1 MRKINNFLRKLPGRR
16 TVMLA
21 TASVMLSA
29 GLLRGQTNIANY
41 QFAKGT
47 ETYTPITGGTVLV
60 AANVTYDQ
68 EISAA
73 VTIPA
78 MTFGG
83 ASVNT
88 VYVHANGYLTFGAA
102 HSTTTYTPLSTSGTN
117 VTGVVSAFGADL
129 GYSAGNA
136 TTGAT
141 SEIRY
146 QQIGDEFIAQYA
158 DIKRWNVANERVSFQ
173 IRVNSTTGVIK
184 IIYGGTIVVGSSTTG
199 LHVGIRGNST
209 TWTTNVNNLMID
221 NIPAGTTCDWSN
233 AVTANANSAALYTTS
248 ANTAVAPV
256 ANLSYT
262 WTPAT
267 AVAPVRALA
276 AVAGITANG
285 ATISWTAPTGATQY
299 NVQYRTPETCAWT
312 NFSGNPVTG
321 TTANL
326 TGLTQTT
333 TYQVRVMSSDGTN
346 NAIWSHI
353 PNAAGSGNGYSTSG
367 TFTTLASCG
376 IPVSVAVPAA
386 SINSTT
392 ATVNWTAPTIGPPTG
407 YRWEVRTSGAAGSG
421 ATGLV
426 TTGTGTATTANLT
439 SLTSA
444 TTYSVYVRTIC
455 GASDSSNWSSAV
467 AFTTLCT
474 TPAPGA
480 TIASVS
486 SNLCTGS
493 TVVFSL
499 TTATPGPGVTYQ
511 WQSSTNNVSY
521 TNISGATSATYS
533 GPATA
538 FYYRCMVKCAAGP
551 DSTASTPVQLTYV
564 NNVTGTTPAQRC
576 GVGTVNLAATGS
588 AGSVLKWYAATTG
601 GAALGT
607 GPSFTTP
614 SINATTSYYVGAENV
629 SANSIPVGNGAST
642 GTSVAYNLTQGG
654 YGGMKGQYL
663 FTATELQ
670 NAGLSAGNITA
681 LSIEITSAGSALNG
695 FNIQMGTTAL
705 TDFVT
710 PVNIQTTASQVYSAA
725 TFTPVVGINTFTLT
739 TPFNW
744 DGTSN
749 IIVSTSWSNNNSS
762 NTSSTV
768 KYDATTNYASQSY
781 RKDNETA
788 PNMLAFTGATGTG
801 TNTFDRSQNRPK
813 MIFNGQGICSSPR
826 IAVAATV
833 NTPPAFT
840 LSPNKTICNGSITPL
855 TVTSNTANFNTY
867 TWSPSTNLYTDPAA
881 TIAYTAGNSATTVY
895 LKSTTPGSVVYTVNA
910 NNTTSLCAA
919 VATDTLIVLPASVT
933 AVATPASICVS
944 GTTTLA
950 LTPSAGYGA
959 AIFKWQS
966 GTDNISFGDEGA
978 NSTSSTYT
986 TPTLTSTKYYR
997 VTIKNSDSVLCLNSA
1012 SDTAKVYNPVISSTT
1027 PGSRCGPGTVTL
1039 GGTVTE
1045 GTLNWYS
1052 ASTGGNLLGSG
1063 LTFTTPSISA
1073 NTTYYASAAAGG
1085 TSGTA
1090 TIGSGALTSITG
1102 TPDFSAISPY
1112 AYHYGNYKHQM
1123 LITAAELN
1131 AAGISA
1137 GNITSLAFD
1146 VATAGSPVAAFN
1158 NFNITLIPTS
1168 QTAMTAT
1175 FATGGTGV
1183 YSAAS
1188 VTPTVGINTY
1198 NFSTPFPWDGV
1209 ANIIIQTCYNNNN
1222 SGAVASSAEVRYD
1235 NTSYV
1240 SHTIYRADGTQNTV
1254 CAQTTGNTSNDGP
1267 IISKRPKIALGYNSS
1282 CESPRVAVLAT
1293 INATPTAGISP
1304 AGPVQ
1309 ICAGATTT
1317 LTGSGGNNYQ
1327 WRNASGNIGGQ
1338 TNSTLTTGTTGTY
1351 RVVAIAANGCTDT
1364 SAAVTVNVNALPVVN
1379 LGNDTVFCSGNTLN
1393 LNAANSGAAFLWDN
1407 ASTNQTRNVNT
1418 SGTYYVKVTNTAN
1431 CSKSDTINV
1440 TVNPTPVVNLGNDT
1454 TLCQGANLV
1463 LNAGNPG
1470 AAKLW
1475 DNATTAQ
1482 TRTVSNTGTYYVRV
1496 TNNFNCVARD
1506 TLHAT
1511 FLPSPTVNLGNDI
1524 EICAGSNVTLDAGN
1538 PGETYLWDNNSTQQ
1552 TRTVSAS
1559 GNYFVTVRNI
1569 ANCTGSDTVKV
1580 IIHPLPVVNLG
1591 NDTAFCHDNSLTLD
1605 AGNPGASYHW
1615 SDNSAAQTLV
1625 VTATGNYGVTVTDI
1639 YSCVGSDNINIL
1651 VKDLPSGIINAV
1663 HGDTATYTFN
1673 VLEPEYVTGYTWN
1686 FGDGTPLVTG
1696 PMVQHRYANNGV
1708 YMVSVMLAGECADS
1722 VASSRTVDVYD
1733 ATGGTGIP
1741 RITDSKDLVLY
1752 PNPAKDVVT
1761 LENKRGLDMKQ
1772 ITVYN
1777 VVGQVIYNAVADSK
1791 EKHKL
1796 NTAGFRS
1803 GIYTIRIETD
1813 KGYVIRKFEILK

>member
-21 TASVMLSA
+21 TAAVTLSA

-68 EISAA
+68 EISVA

-129 GYSAGNA
+129 GYSSGNA

-233 AVTANANSAALYTTS
+233 TVTGNANSAALYTTS
-248 ANTAVAPV
+248 ANTAAAPV
-256 ANLSYT
+256 ANLTYT

-267 AVAPVRALA
+267 AVAPVRTIA

-299 NVQYRTPETCAWT
+299 NVQYRIPETCAWT

-367 TFTTLASCG
+367 TFTTLATCG
-376 IPVSVAVPAA
+376 VPTSAAVPAA

-392 ATVNWTAPTIGPPTG
+392 ATANWTAPTIGPPTG
-407 YRWEVRTSGAAGSG
+407 YKWEVRTSGAAGSG
-421 ATGLV
+421 PTGLV
-426 TTGTGTATTANLT
+426 TTGTGTAATTNLT

-444 TTYSVYVRTIC
+444 TTYSFYVRTNC
-455 GASDSSNWSSAV
+455 GASDSSLWTSAV

-474 TPAPGA
+474 TPVPGA

-486 SNLCTGS
+486 SNVCAGS
-493 TVVFSL
+493 TVAFSL

-551 DSTASTPVQLTYV
+551 DSTASTPVQLTYT
-564 NNVTGTTPAQRC
+564 NNISGTTAAQRC
-576 GVGTVNLAATGS
+576 GTGTVNLNATGNAGTTLNWYS
-588 AGSVLKWYAATTG
+588 AITG
-601 GAALGT
+601 GTSLGSGAT
-607 GPSFTTP
+607 FTTP
-614 SINATTSYYVGAENV
+614 SISNTTTYYVGAEV
-629 SANSIPVGNGAST
+629 STVTTANGARTAPTST
-642 GTSVAYNLTQGG
+642 SNTTPST
-654 YGGMKGQYL
+654 YGL
-663 FTATELQ
+663 VF
-670 NAGLSAGNITA
+670 
-681 LSIEITSAGSALNG
+681 
-695 FNIQMGTTAL
+695 
-705 TDFVT
+705 DV
-710 PVNIQTTASQVYSAA
+710 
-725 TFTPVVGINTFTLT
+725 T
-739 TPFNW
+739 TPFTLNSV
-744 DGTSN
+744 DVFNASSAGTM
-749 IIVSTSWSNNNSS
+749 IIQLQNSAGTALQTSASFSVPAGTGTTPYTAALGWTIPAGTGYRLMVTSGTASLVRES
-762 NTSSTV
+762 ALGGFPYAIGSVGSITSGYIAGTSST
-768 KYDATTNYASQSY
+768 YYYLYNWNYTATVT
-781 RKDNETA
+781 
-788 PNMLAFTGATGTG
+788 
-801 TNTFDRSQNRPK
+801 
-813 MIFNGQGICSSPR
+813 CSSPR
-826 IAVAATV
+826 IAVTATV
-833 NTPPAFT
+833 NAPPAFT
-840 LSPNKTICNGSITPL
+840 ISPNRTICNGSITPL
-855 TVTSNTANFNTY
+855 AVTSNTSNFNTY
-867 TWSPSTNLYTDPAA
+867 IWSPATNLYTDAAA
-881 TIAYTAGNSATTVY
+881 TVAYTAGSSATTVY

-919 VATDTLIVLPASVT
+919 VATDTMIVLPATATVT
-933 AVATPASICVS
+933 ATPASLCFS
-944 GTTTLA
+944 GSATFS
-950 LTPSAGYGA
+950 LTPATGYGA
-959 AIFKWQS
+959 GRFQWQS
-966 GTDNISFGDEGA
+966 SLDNTGFGNEGVGD
-978 NSTSSTYT
+978 TLITYT
-986 TPTLTSTKYYR
+986 SPTLTATKYYR
-997 VTIKNSDSVLCLNSA
+997 VTIKDGAGNVCFNTA
-1012 SDTAKVYNPVISSTT
+1012 SDTALVNIPTITGTT
-1027 PGSRCGPGTVTL
+1027 PAGRCGTGTVTL
-1039 GGTVTE
+1039 AAATNAGSTPVWYAAQTGGSSLATGNTYTTPSLTATTNYWVSPRVTTSGGAGTVTMD
-1045 GTLNWYS
+1045 
-1052 ASTGGNLLGSG
+1052 
-1063 LTFTTPSISA
+1063 
-1073 NTTYYASAAAGG
+1073 
-1085 TSGTA
+1085 
-1090 TIGSGALTSITG
+1090 TG
-1102 TPDFSAISPY
+1102 TTLTTTTEELTAFCNRRAS
-1112 AYHYGNYKHQM
+1112 YKMQM
-1123 LITAAELN
+1123 IFTAAELN
-1131 AAGISA
+1131 TAGITA
-1137 GNITSLAFD
+1137 GNITSI
-1146 VATAGSPVAAFN
+1146 G
-1158 NFNITLIPTS
+1158 FNITTIGDGATNGSYTVKMGTTGQSAATTTYITTGLNTVYGPATYTHAIGQNTI
-1168 QTAMTAT
+1168 T
-1175 FATGGTGV
+1175 FATP
-1183 YSAAS
+1183 Y
-1188 VTPTVGINTY
+1188 
-1198 NFSTPFPWDGV
+1198 PWDGSSNV
-1209 ANIIIQTCYNNNN
+1209 VVEITHTGADALYN
-1222 SGAVASSAEVRYD
+1222 ATTYYTTKTSSMTGYSYD
-1235 NTSYV
+1235 GTAAATTSAKRLNTTFGYV
-1240 SHTIYRADGTQNTV
+1240 SYCEGPRQQITATVNT
-1254 CAQTTGNTSNDGP
+1254 A
-1267 IISKRPKIALGYNSS
+1267 
-1282 CESPRVAVLAT
+1282 
-1293 INATPTAGISP
+1293 PTAGISP

-1317 LTGSGGNNYQ
+1317 LTGSGGGNYQ

-1393 LNAANSGAAFLWDN
+1393 LNAANSGATFLWDN

-1454 TLCQGANLV
+1454 TLCQGVNLV

-1496 TNNFNCVARD
+1496 TNSFNCIARD

-1733 ATGGTGIP
+1733 ATGATGIP

-1777 VVGQVIYNAVADSK
+1777 VVGQVIYHAAADSK